1 MISNLDRLVVLV
13 EEVATLRER
22 AEGQSGMGHIYTTIS
37 TLENRIKELKEK
49 INGST

>member
-37 TLENRIKELKEK
+37 TLEDRIKQIREK

>member
-37 TLENRIKELKEK
+37 TLEDRIKQIKEK

>member
-22 AEGQSGMGHIYTTIS
+22 AEGQNGMGHIYTTIS
-37 TLENRIKELKEK
+37 TLEDRIKQIKEK

>member
-37 TLENRIKELKEK
+37 TLEDRIKQMKEK
-49 INGST
+49 TNAST